1 LKTTPTII
9 LASSSPRRRELLLKA
24 GYKFTV
30 CVPDVDESEFE
41 TVGIAAV
48 EFAEKLAFAKAGS
61 ITAKFPD
68 SLVIGAD
75 TIVDCDGLII
85 GKPAD
90 AADGLRITK
99 MLFSRPHKVITGL
112 AIIRLADGVQTV
124 TSDITTVY
132 PKKLSAEQIDE
143 HIKSQAWQGKAGAY
157 AIQENGDEFIEKIDG
172 SFTNVMG
179 LPMELLQDLL
189 NKFIK

>member
-1 LKTTPTII
+1 ML
-9 LASSSPRRRELLLKA
+9 EA
-24 GYKFTV
+24 GYEFTV
-30 CVPDVDESEFE
+30 CDPEVDESDFE

-48 EFAEKLAFAKAGS
+48 EFAEKLALAKAKS
-61 ITAKFPD
+61 IASKFPN

-90 AADGLRITK
+90 AKDALRITK
-99 MLFSRPHKVITGL
+99 MLFSQSHKVITGL
-112 AIIRLADGVQTV
+112 AIIRLADGIGTV
-124 TSDITTVY
+124 TSDSTTVY
-132 PKKLSAEQIDE
+132 PKKLSDAQIDE

-157 AIQENGDEFIEKIDG
+157 AIQENGDEFIERIQG